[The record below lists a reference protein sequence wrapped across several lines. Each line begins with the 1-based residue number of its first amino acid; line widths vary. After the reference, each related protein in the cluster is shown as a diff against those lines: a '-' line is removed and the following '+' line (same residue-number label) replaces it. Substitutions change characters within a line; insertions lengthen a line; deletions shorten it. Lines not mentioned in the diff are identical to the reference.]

1 MWELFL
7 KVWYFL
13 FVLPYILITEGYKK
27 LKKFMNKHGY
37 HPDWAY
43 TLLAILFILLII
55 ALFLQYGY
63 RA

>member
-13 FVLPYILITEGYKK
+13 FVLPYILITEGYQK

-37 HPDWAY
+37 HPDW
-43 TLLAILFILLII
+43 THILLVILII
-55 ALFLQYGY
+55 ALLLALLVEYGY
-63 RA
+63 